1 MTYIIGWKS
10 KDSVFLTSD
19 SVITHSGIS
28 NTTKQ
33 ITSFGEFYNAEGKMI
48 REDTNKILIIND
60 SLCITFS
67 GDVAIAKEI
76 LRIVSLIIGQAKV
89 NLNKIDE
96 AFEKALIAI
105 RPIDDNKIPSFIIA
119 AVVES
124 ESLLCSYNVT
134 KINGLE
140 THKFLVQTGSINN
153 LYKSI
158 TIEYF
163 KEQISR
169 SMTDE
174 TRLVVFNSL
183 IQIYGV
189 HENLLK
195 QYVGGTIS
203 GLFLNKKGT
212 SWQGDTCYVIYS
224 IKNQSINN
232 PMLIRMIVR
241 DNVIITHSPFNS
253 TTSAFFDISTDIVP
267 NDFENNWESKWKH
280 QLNSFNFKYV
290 VFLAKEYRKVTIV
303 KNIEEDSKSKFVRFG
318 EKNGK
323 EIHVSLS
330 SEVITKIYTLK
341 TNDEQGREPLDI
353 NLIC

>member
-28 NTTKQ
+28 NTTGQ
-33 ITSFGEFYNAEGKMI
+33 ITSFGESYNAEGKMI

-67 GDVAIAKEI
+67 GDVEIAKEI
-76 LRIVSLIIGQAKV
+76 LRIVSLIIGKAKV
-89 NLNKIDE
+89 NQNKITD

-105 RPIDDNKIPSFIIA
+105 RPINDNKIPSFIIA
-119 AVVES
+119 AIVES
-124 ESLLCSYNVT
+124 ESLLCSFNVT
-134 KINGLE
+134 KKIGLE
-140 THKFLVQTGSINN
+140 THKYLVQTGSINN

-163 KEQISR
+163 KEQISH

-203 GLFLNKKGT
+203 GLFLNKKGVF
-212 SWQGDTCYVIYS
+212 WQEDTCYVIYS

-253 TTSAFFDISTDIVP
+253 RTSAFFDISTDIVP
-267 NDFENNWESKWKH
+267 NDFENNWESQWKH

-303 KNIEEDSKSKFVRFG
+303 KNIEEDLKGKF
-318 EKNGK
+318 
-323 EIHVSLS
+323 
-330 SEVITKIYTLK
+330 
-341 TNDEQGREPLDI
+341 
-353 NLIC
+353 